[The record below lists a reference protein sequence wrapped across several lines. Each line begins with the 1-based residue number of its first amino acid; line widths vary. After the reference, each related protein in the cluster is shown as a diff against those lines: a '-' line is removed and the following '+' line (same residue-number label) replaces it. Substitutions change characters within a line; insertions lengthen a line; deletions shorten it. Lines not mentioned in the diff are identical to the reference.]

1 MANKLIKL
9 ASKTCT
15 PCKVVESMLNDHDIP
30 HKSYFIEDPGGELL
44 AEKYNVQSVPTM
56 ILLDE
61 KDNVIKIYKGIPNFA
76 ELKNKLAE

>member
-30 HKSYFIEDPGGELL
+30 HESYFIEDPKGTRL
-44 AEKYNVQSVPTM
+44 AEKYKVQSVPTM

-61 KDNVIKIYKGIPNFA
+61 NGAVIKIYKGIPNFT
-76 ELKNKLAE
+76 ELKNKLGE